1 MRNIDQHSTTCV
13 NINKFTLG
21 ILVGILVLM
30 PNMNCIGQAVINGRV
45 ISGQHEKL
53 SGISVLA
60 IPARNASSILTYAI
74 TDEAGNYKL
83 SYSSASDS
91 VFIAFKSLNY
101 KDTVVALINQ
111 SQKLDI
117 ELQPDVFEI
126 REVNVKGN
134 PVSVRGDTINY
145 IVNSFAK
152 ASDRSIGDVISRMP
166 GFEVTDLGQ
175 IYYQGKPIQKYYI
188 EGLDL
193 LDGRYA
199 LANKNL
205 PHQSVGS
212 VEVLRN
218 HQPVKMLE
226 DKIASDATSI
236 NIKLKNDVAIT
247 GTLYA
252 ATGFS
257 PLLRDVNLTPMLF
270 HKKQQVIISWQSN
283 NTATDLSTQ
292 HQPLEMS
299 GGELMGLNNRK
310 PDLTSILDVPQ
321 PQIDKKTYLSNN
333 ANLLSYNHLIKLSN
347 ESELKINSSF
357 YHDIINESGEVATS
371 YFIAGDTVLFTE
383 ITKNK
388 FYNKSLS
395 TEFSLIQNDK
405 KRYLTNK
412 LSINK
417 FWDSERG
424 LIKNESDEVNQKAET
439 PHFSI
444 TNDFDVIV
452 PVKRN
457 FVQFYSSI
465 DFNNS
470 PQSLTVSPG
479 IFEDALNGGNAYQLT
494 TQKFGLKKLVAKN
507 FVQFTIVRDGWKY
520 ETKTGVNYENQK
532 LETSIEKDEQLIL
545 ADSLQNSLHWTY
557 ADFYFSET
565 LKYERSKL
573 WLSFELPFNFHYY
586 RTKDT
591 KHRVPDKLQKL
602 LFTPSFSLKCELNGY
617 WIWRMGAGYSNKL
630 ADVNTMAQGYV
641 FSNYR
646 HLKRGIDQQNETR
659 RFRFNFGL
667 EYKNPVSGLFSS
679 LVWMSNYST
688 HNLLLKQQVNASGLL
703 FYEVIDKKNQSKLNN
718 ITFTI
723 NQYLAGLKVTFD
735 FKSYY
740 NQQKKEYLLNGEM
753 DWLNYK
759 VFALHPGITVS
770 RWRKVDLEY
779 SYRAQLFHQ
788 ISGQAEFS
796 VLEQRQKGSVFYNPE
811 KRHLFGLTAE
821 HYNTKQTGQQNANLF
836 FAHFSYH
843 LKPSKGKF
851 KYKLEIRN
859 IFNQSEM
866 VLFNNSDISLVK
878 TSYSMRPR
886 QFLATISIGL

>member
-1 MRNIDQHSTTCV
+1 MRTYRNTFI
-13 NINKFTLG
+13 
-21 ILVGILVLM
+21 ILVCILVLM
-30 PNMNCIGQAVINGRV
+30 SGMNVLGQTVINGKA
-45 ISGQHEKL
+45 ISGEQEKL

-60 IPARNASSILTYAI
+60 LPTRNASFILTFAI

-83 SYSSASDS
+83 SFSNTSDS
-91 VFIAFKSLNY
+91 VYIVFKSLNF
-101 KDTVVALINQ
+101 KDTVVSLVNK
-111 SQKLDI
+111 SQKFDI

-152 ASDRSIGDVISRMP
+152 AGDRAIGDVISRMP
-166 GFEVTDLGQ
+166 GFEVTDIGQ

-193 LDGRYA
+193 LEGRYA

-226 DKIASDATSI
+226 NRLASDATSI

-252 ATGFS
+252 GAGFS
-257 PLLRDVNLTPMLF
+257 PFLRDANLTPMLF
-270 HKKQQVIISWQSN
+270 QKKQQIIASWQSN
-283 NTATDLSTQ
+283 NIGTDLNSQ

-299 GGELMGLNNRK
+299 GGELKGLNNRK
-310 PDLTSILDVPQ
+310 PDLTSILDLPQ
-321 PQIDKKTYLSNN
+321 PQIDKKNYLDNN
-333 ANLLSYNHLIKLSN
+333 ANLLSYNHLLKLNN
-347 ESELKINSSF
+347 ESVLKINSSF
-357 YHDIINESGEVATS
+357 YHDIIQEAGEVATS
-371 YFIAGDTVLFTE
+371 YFMPGDTVSFTE

-395 TEFSLIQNDK
+395 TELSFTQNHT
-405 KRYLTNK
+405 KRYLVNK

-417 FWDSERG
+417 FWDSEEG
-424 LIKNESDEVNQKAET
+424 LIDNQSAVNQMAET

-444 TNDFDVIV
+444 TNDFDVII
-452 PVKRN
+452 PVKRS
-457 FVQFYSSI
+457 FVQFYSNI

-479 IFEDALNGGNAYQLT
+479 IFENALNGGNSYLLT
-494 TQKFGLKKLVAKN
+494 TQNLLQKNLVAKN
-507 FVQFTIVRDGWKY
+507 FVQFTIVRDDWKY
-520 ETKTGVNYENQK
+520 ETETGLNYENQRF
-532 LETSIEKDEQLIL
+532 ETSIEKDEQLIL
-545 ADSLQNSLHWTY
+545 ADSLQNSLHWNY

-573 WLSFELPFNFHYY
+573 WLSFELPVNFHNY
-586 RTKDT
+586 RINDT
-591 KHRVPDKLQKL
+591 KHQAPDKLQKL
-602 LFTPSFSLKCELNGY
+602 LFTPSFSLKYELNGY

-641 FSNYR
+641 FANYR
-646 HLKRGIDQQNETR
+646 HLKRGIDQLNETR

-667 EYKNPVSGLFSS
+667 EYKNPVSGLFST

-688 HNLLLKQQVNASGLL
+688 QNLLLKQQVNTSGLL
-703 FYEVIDKKNQSKLNN
+703 FYEVMDKKNQSILNN
-718 ITFTI
+718 ITFTL
-723 NQYLAGLKVTFD
+723 NQYLADLKVTLD

-740 NQQKKEYLLNGEM
+740 NQQKKEYLLNSEM
-753 DWLNYK
+753 GWLNYK
-759 VFALHPGITVS
+759 VFTIHPGITVS
-770 RWRKVDLEY
+770 RWRKVDFEY
-779 SYRAQLFHQ
+779 SYRAQLFNQ
-788 ISGQAEFS
+788 ISEQSDFS
-796 VLEQRQKGSVFYNPE
+796 ILEQKQKGSVFYNPE

-821 HYNTKQTGQQNANLF
+821 HYNTKQPGQQNANLF

-851 KYKLEIRN
+851 KYKLEFRN
-859 IFNQSEM
+859 IFNQSAM

-878 TSYSMRPR
+878 TSYSIRPR
-886 QFLATISIGL
+886 QFLATVSIGL